1 MGYPGNQLY
10 GSSIQGAE
18 VMQSSLTIENS
29 PAGKQGESPL
39 YYRLL
44 FSLPIMGLFIQWL
57 LPLYRSTAEAQTA
70 QLLVTLM
77 ISAVVLLLW
86 GMLQLPGWLI
96 LSIQILFISLTWFY
110 ICAADEGIAWVTSY
124 LAGIKDD
131 AILLLSGQVSQLSGD
146 NRQLIL
152 IVGWGLLVCSV
163 QQLAL
168 YRGSTLLF
176 TVLTMVYLLILDMGF
191 GVNTTMNL
199 IISSGLIVWLQ
210 AMSGLLHLRERTQS
224 IRIPYARWGGLALAA
239 AVALTITAWLGEQ
252 LYGSRPVA
260 QISLQ
265 SAFGSL
271 QEWASGHLPDRVE
284 ELQTG
289 TTGYSSDGGELGAP
303 LSRSTEPVFT
313 AVSSI
318 RSYWRGESLAYYDG
332 RRWIKA
338 ADEYLPL
345 NLSSLPMKGTSIA
358 DIGGD
363 RTLVQR
369 IQFVVPSSGGLPLF
383 NAGTVKDVKAI
394 QLTDGSL
401 LGFVLANKENESF
414 RLPDLAGSARVTEY
428 TVKSLLLESDPAV
441 LRTLNGYDPQ
451 PITSEYLEL
460 PASLPERVATL
471 AEQLTAPAGN
481 RYDAAAAV
489 RDYLQSRYA
498 YNLNTSIPPS
508 GVDFVDDFL
517 FDTRQGYC
525 VHFATAMTILLRS
538 AGIPARYVQG
548 YGPGTLEA
556 DTEPQRYTVTQG
568 DAHAWVEVYF
578 AGAGWVPF
586 DPTPG
591 SSGAAGFAPA
601 ALPAAASAAPPS
613 ATPPAAR
620 ARGGLPTL
628 PQAGGADTAP
638 LAAALL
644 LPAAAWRW
652 RRSLALLLA
661 ARSSRAGSSER
672 QLRAAALAWH
682 GLAARYGPPPPGI
695 TGREYVAS
703 LPIEDARLRAA
714 VRQFVRRYEA
724 LAYSK
729 GRAAAVSDPAA
740 FRREC
745 LAITFRLS

>member
-10 GSSIQGAE
+10 GSRIQSAGE
-18 VMQSSLTIENS
+18 MQSSLPIENS
-29 PAGKQGESPL
+29 PVGKQGESPL

-57 LPLYRSTAEAQTA
+57 LPLYRSTSQADTA
-70 QLLVTLM
+70 QLLVTLI
-77 ISAVVLLLW
+77 ISALVLLLW
-86 GMLQLPGWLI
+86 GMFQLPAWLL
-96 LSIQILFISLTWFY
+96 LSNQILIITLTWFY
-110 ICAADEGIAWVTSY
+110 ICAAKEGIGWVNSY
-124 LAGIKDD
+124 LAGITND
-131 AILLLSGQVSQLSGD
+131 AISLLSGQVSQLSGD
-146 NRQLIL
+146 SRQLIL

-176 TVLTMVYLLILDMGF
+176 TVLTMVYLLVLDMGF
-191 GVNTTMNL
+191 GLNTTMNI
-199 IISSGLIVWLQ
+199 IISLGLIVWMQ
-210 AMSGLLHLRERTQS
+210 AMSRLLHLRERTHS
-224 IRIPYARWGGLALAA
+224 NRIPYARWGGLALSA
-239 AVALTITAWLGEQ
+239 AVAVTTTAWLGEQ

-260 QISLQ
+260 PISLQ
-265 SAFGSL
+265 SAFSSL
-271 QEWASGHLPDRVE
+271 QEWTSGHLPERVE
-284 ELQTG
+284 GLQTG
-289 TTGYSSDGGELGAP
+289 TTGYSSDGGELGVP

-313 AVSSI
+313 AVSSVPT
-318 RSYWRGESLAYYDG
+318 YWRGESMAYYDG

-338 ADEYLPL
+338 AEEYIPL
-345 NLSSLPMKGTSIA
+345 NLSSLLMKGTSVEGIE
-358 DIGGD
+358 GE

-383 NAGTVKDVKAI
+383 NAGTIKDVLAV
-394 QLTDGSL
+394 QLADGSR
-401 LGFVLANKENESF
+401 LGYVLANKGEESF
-414 RLPDLAGSARVTEY
+414 RLPDLTGSARVTEY
-428 TVKSLLLESDPAV
+428 TVKALLPESNPAV

-451 PITSEYLEL
+451 AITSEYLEL
-460 PASLPERVATL
+460 PASLPRRIASL
-471 AEQLTAPAGN
+471 AEQLTAPAEN
-481 RYDAAAAV
+481 RYDASVAV
-489 RDYLQSRYA
+489 RDYLRSRYS
-498 YNLNTSIPPS
+498 YTLNTLIPPS
-508 GVDFVDDFL
+508 GTDFVDNFL

-556 DTEPQRYTVTQG
+556 GSEPQRYAVTQG

-591 SSGAAGFAPA
+591 AGGASGFAPP

-620 ARGGLPTL
+620 ARGGLPAL
-628 PQAGGADTAP
+628 PQAGGAATAP

-661 ARSSRAGSSER
+661 AHSSRAGSRER
-672 QLRAAALAWH
+672 QLRAASLAWH
-682 GLAARYGPPPPGI
+682 GLAARYGPPPPGA

-703 LPIEDARLRAA
+703 LPIEDAGLHAA

-729 GRAAAVSDPAA
+729 GRVAAVSDPAA
-740 FRREC
+740 FMREC

>member
-10 GSSIQGAE
+10 GSRIQSAGE
-18 VMQSSLTIENS
+18 MQSSLPIENS
-29 PAGKQGESPL
+29 PVGKQGESPF

-57 LPLYRSTAEAQTA
+57 LPLYRSTSQADTA

-86 GMLQLPGWLI
+86 GMLQLPAWLL
-96 LSIQILFISLTWFY
+96 LSNQILIISLTWFY
-110 ICAADEGIAWVTSY
+110 ICAANEGIGWVTSY
-124 LAGIKDD
+124 LTGITND
-131 AILLLSGQVSQLSGD
+131 ALSLFSGQVSQLSGD
-146 NRQLIL
+146 SRQLIL

-176 TVLTMVYLLILDMGF
+176 TVLTMVYLLVLDMGF
-191 GVNTTMNL
+191 GLNTTMNI
-199 IISSGLIVWLQ
+199 IISSGLIVWMQ
-210 AMSGLLHLRERTQS
+210 AMSRLLHLRERTQS
-224 IRIPYARWGGLALAA
+224 NRIPYARWGGLALAV
-239 AVALTITAWLGEQ
+239 AVAVTTTAWLGEQ
-252 LYGSRPVA
+252 LYGSRLVA
-260 QISLQ
+260 PISLQ
-265 SAFGSL
+265 SAFGGL
-271 QEWASGHLPDRVE
+271 QEWTSEHLPERVE
-284 ELQTG
+284 VLQTG

-313 AVSSI
+313 AVSSVQT
-318 RSYWRGESLAYYDG
+318 YWRGESLAYYDG

-338 ADEYLPL
+338 AEEYSPL
-345 NLSSLPMKGTSIA
+345 NLSSLPMKGTSVAGIEA
-358 DIGGD
+358 E

-383 NAGTVKDVKAI
+383 NAGTIKDVVAV
-394 QLTDGSL
+394 QLADGSR
-401 LGFVLANKENESF
+401 LGYVLANKEKESF

-428 TVKSLLLESDPAV
+428 TVKSLLPESDPAV
-441 LRTLNGYDPQ
+441 LRTLNGDDPQ
-451 PITSEYLEL
+451 AITSEYLEL
-460 PASLPERVATL
+460 PASLPGRIASL
-471 AEQLTAPAGN
+471 AEQLTTPAGN
-481 RYDAAAAV
+481 RYDAAVAV
-489 RDYLQSRYA
+489 RDYLQSRYS
-498 YNLNTSIPPS
+498 YTLDTSIPPS

-517 FDTRQGYC
+517 FNTRQGYC

-556 DTEPQRYTVTQG
+556 GSEPQRYAVTQG

-591 SSGAAGFAPA
+591 VGGATGFAPPD
-601 ALPAAASAAPPS
+601 LPAAASAAPLS

-620 ARGGLPTL
+620 ARGGLPAL
-628 PQAGGADTAP
+628 PQAGGAATAP

-661 ARSSRAGSSER
+661 VHSSRAGSRER
-672 QLRAAALAWH
+672 QLRAASLAWR
-682 GLAARYGPPPPGI
+682 GLAARYGPPQPGA

-703 LPIEDARLRAA
+703 LPIEDAGLRAA

-729 GRAAAVSDPAA
+729 SRAAAVSDPAA
-740 FRREC
+740 FMREC